1 LLKTTTKVCLLGGK
15 SFNMLYLQDLE
26 MAEELMNSSVDVVDH
41 VEAPL
46 DQEQVPF
53 V

>member
-1 LLKTTTKVCLLGGK
+1 
-15 SFNMLYLQDLE
+15 MLYLQDLE
-26 MAEELMNSSVDVVDH
+26 MAEELMNSSVDDIVDH

-53 V
+53 A

>member
-1 LLKTTTKVCLLGGK
+1 
-15 SFNMLYLQDLE
+15 
-26 MAEELMNSSVDVVDH
+26 MAEELMNSSVDDIVDH

-53 V
+53 VWALGVHKDTEGGVS

>member
-1 LLKTTTKVCLLGGK
+1 
-15 SFNMLYLQDLE
+15 
-26 MAEELMNSSVDVVDH
+26 MAEELMNSSVDDIVDH

-53 V
+53 A

>member
-1 LLKTTTKVCLLGGK
+1 
-15 SFNMLYLQDLE
+15 
-26 MAEELMNSSVDVVDH
+26 MAEELMNSSVDDIVDH

-53 V
+53 T